1 MVNGQ
6 VSSEEAEKLRQEGRE
21 EVLDWLVAKELLGYS
36 RPENLY
42 FRWDWYKEILTQM
55 PWSKSD
61 KNQTDK
67 IYLS

>member
-1 MVNGQ
+1 
-6 VSSEEAEKLRQEGRE
+6 VSNEEAEKLRQEGRE
-21 EVLDWLVAKELLGYS
+21 EVLDWLVAKEFLGYS

-55 PWSKSD
+55 PWAKSD

-67 IYLS
+67 IDLS